1 MAKRRL
7 SMSDEMEFPNKTRQ
21 FLDLVGVTNNSQ
33 LSENETTDQSLL
45 TTQIHLAAHQP
56 RRYFSDQAMES
67 LIASIREY
75 GILQPLLVRP
85 LESGYYELIAGE
97 RRYRAAQI
105 LGMEEVPVIVRLLND
120 QDAFQ
125 VALLENLQ
133 REDLNPVEE
142 TEAILQLL
150 SIRLECSQGE
160 VISLLN
166 HIANLQKQKTEIT
179 NNVVRNQ
186 WEMVEQIFTV
196 IGRVTPDSFRSH
208 RLPLLNLPEDVL
220 ENLRQGQLEY
230 TKARIIAQLK
240 DEDQRHDLLAK
251 TIEENLSVRDIK
263 SYIQSIK
270 PVKSSQNP
278 VLPNR
283 MKEAYQRVKQ
293 TKVWKDPKKAKTLE
307 KLLGQI
313 EALLE

>member
-7 SMSDEMEFPNKTRQ
+7 SMADEMEFPNKTKQ
-21 FLDLVGVTNNSQ
+21 FLDLVGVTNTPQ
-33 LSENETTDQSLL
+33 LSENESIEQSLL
-45 TTQIHLAAHQP
+45 ITQIHLPAHQP
-56 RRYFSDQAMES
+56 RRYFSIQGMES
-67 LIASIREY
+67 LIASIREH

-85 LESGYYELIAGE
+85 LESDNYELIAGE
-97 RRYRAAQI
+97 RRYRAAQT
-105 LGMEEVPVIVRLLND
+105 LGMEQVPVIIRHFND

-166 HIANLQKQKTEIT
+166 HIANLQKQKTETT

-186 WEMVEQIFTV
+186 WEMVEKIFSV

-208 RLPLLNLPEDVL
+208 RLPLLNLPKDVL
-220 ENLRQGQLEY
+220 ETLRQGQLEY

-240 DEDQRHDLLAK
+240 DEDQRHQLLMK

-263 SYIQSIK
+263 SYIQSVQ
-270 PVKSSQNP
+270 PPKSSQSNI
-278 VLPNR
+278 LTNR
-283 MKEAYQRVKQ
+283 MKSAYQRVKQ
-293 TKVWKDPKKAKTLE
+293 AKIWEDPNKAKVLE

>member
-7 SMSDEMEFPNKTRQ
+7 SMADEMSFSNKTRQ
-21 FLDLVGVTNNSQ
+21 FLDLVGVTNKPQVAQEQSIEQYLPISQ
-33 LSENETTDQSLL
+33 IQVSE
-45 TTQIHLAAHQP
+45 HQP
-56 RRYFSDQAMES
+56 RRYFSTSAMES
-67 LIASIREY
+67 LVTSIREH

-97 RRYRAAQI
+97 RRLRAAQI
-105 LGMEEVPVIVRLLND
+105 LKLEEVPVIIHELND

-150 SIRLECSQGE
+150 SIRLACSIAE

-166 HIANLQKQKTEIT
+166 HVANLKKQKTEIT
-179 NNVVRNQ
+179 NNVVRSQ
-186 WEMVEQIFTV
+186 WEMVEHIFAV
-196 IGRVTPDSFRSH
+196 VGRVSPDSFRTH
-208 RLPLLNLPEDVL
+208 RLPLLNLPKDVL
-220 ENLRQGQLEY
+220 ENLRLGKIEY
-230 TKARIIAQLK
+230 TKARIIAQVK
-240 DEDQRHDLLAK
+240 DEAQRHELLTK
-251 TIEENLSVRDIK
+251 ILEENLSVREIQK
-263 SYIQSIK
+263 YIQTMEPSLASK
-270 PVKSSQNP
+270 PHVIPS
-278 VLPNR
+278 R
-283 MKEAYQRVKQ
+283 MKEAYRRVKQ
-293 TKVWKDPKKAKTLE
+293 SKIWQDPKKAKTLE

>member
-7 SMSDEMEFPNKTRQ
+7 SMADEMEFPNKTRQ

-45 TTQIHLAAHQP
+45 ITQIHLAAHQP

-67 LIASIREY
+67 LTASIREY

-85 LESGYYELIAGE
+85 LESGNYELIAGE

-105 LGMEEVPVIVRLLND
+105 LGIEQVPVIVRLLND

-133 REDLNPVEE
+133 REDLNPIEE

-220 ENLRQGQLEY
+220 KKLRQGQLEY

-263 SYIQSIK
+263 SYIQLIK
-270 PVKSSQNP
+270 PAKSSQHP
-278 VLPNR
+278 VLPDR

-313 EALLE
+313 EALLD